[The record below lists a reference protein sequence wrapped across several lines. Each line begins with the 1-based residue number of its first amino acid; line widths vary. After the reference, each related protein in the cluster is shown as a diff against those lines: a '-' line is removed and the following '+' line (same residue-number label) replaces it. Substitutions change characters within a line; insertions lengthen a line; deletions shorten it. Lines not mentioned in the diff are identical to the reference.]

1 MMVMCVIVVFF
12 KLEIVH
18 HVTDISKDVSISHEL
33 KDLVMFAIVKLLLPD
48 KIITKILTVTW

>member
-1 MMVMCVIVVFF
+1 MMMCVIVVFF

-48 KIITKILTVTW
+48 KIISKILTVTW